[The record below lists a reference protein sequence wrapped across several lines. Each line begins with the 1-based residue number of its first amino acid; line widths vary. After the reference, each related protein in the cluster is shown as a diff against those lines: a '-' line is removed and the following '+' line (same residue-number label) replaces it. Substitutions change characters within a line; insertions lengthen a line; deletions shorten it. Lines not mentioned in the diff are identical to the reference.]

1 MEKEESKLDLKK
13 LKPRTFRFNVNFFLK
28 EMAQPR
34 PGDE

>member
-1 MEKEESKLDLKK
+1 MEKEESKLDLK
-13 LKPRTFRFNVNFFLK
+13 LKPRTFWFNVNFFLK